1 MAYLRSYPGKRIP
14 RPLGVI
20 EHHGD
25 SPAVTVC
32 QEILALTKL
41 NWNSCAFGSG
51 IPITI
56 RFARDVGKI
65 LTELPKDFQP
75 VTKYKFYM

>member
-1 MAYLRSYPGKRIP
+1 LE
-14 RPLGVI
+14 VI

-65 LTELPKDFQP
+65 LTELPKDVQP
-75 VTKYKFYM
+75 GTKYKFYM